1 MKSST
6 DESKNHTPHKPVQGK
21 RKPPLKIGVLVSGS
35 GTNLQSIIDA
45 IESKRLNAVIKVI
58 ISDKPG
64 AFALERAKK
73 HGIPHEVI
81 LKKGFPSREEF
92 DRFLSERLNEY
103 GVELVVLAGF
113 MRIISKVMLEAF
125 PMRIMNIHPSLLP
138 SFPGLDVQKKALDF
152 GVKFSGC
159 TVHFVDE
166 GLDNGPIIIQA
177 AVPVNNNDTVEDLK
191 KRILAEEHR
200 IYTQAIQLFAE
211 GRLEIK
217 GRCVFVSDCE
227 AVSGALENPLV
238 DIFDD
243 IIS

>member
-6 DESKNHTPHKPVQGK
+6 GESISRAPHKTLRDRHK
-21 RKPPLKIGVLVSGS
+21 SPLKIGVLVSGG

-45 IESKRLNAVIKVI
+45 IESKRLNAVIKTV
-58 ISDKPG
+58 ISDNPG
-64 AFALERAKK
+64 ALALERAKK
-73 HGIPHEVI
+73 HGIPHEVV
-81 LKKGFPSREEF
+81 LKKDFPSREEF
-92 DRFLSERLNEY
+92 DRFLSERLNGH
-103 GVELVVLAGF
+103 GVELVILAGF

-177 AVPVNNNDTVEDLK
+177 AVPVNDADTVEDLK

-200 IYTQAIQLFAE
+200 IYPQAIQLFAE
-211 GRLEIK
+211 GRLEIN
-217 GRCVFVSDCE
+217 GRRVFVKKSEVVVD
-227 AVSGALENPLV
+227 AIENPRVKL
-238 DIFDD
+238 FDD
-243 IIS
+243 III

>member
-1 MKSST
+1 M
-6 DESKNHTPHKPVQGK
+6 NPNPHEPVQGK
-21 RKPPLKIGVLVSGS
+21 HKPPLKIGVLASGS

-45 IESKRLNAVIKVI
+45 VESKRLNAVIKAV
-58 ISDKPG
+58 ISDNPQ
-64 AFALERAKK
+64 ALALERAKK

-92 DRFLSERLNEY
+92 DRQLSERLNGH

-113 MRIISKVMLEAF
+113 MRIISKVMLDAF
-125 PMRIMNIHPSLLP
+125 PMRIINIHPSLLP

-159 TVHFVDE
+159 TIHFVDD
-166 GLDNGPIIIQA
+166 GLDSGPIIIQA
-177 AVPVNNNDTVEDLK
+177 AVPVNDNDTVEDLK

-200 IYTQAIQLFAE
+200 IYPQAIELFAE

-217 GRCVFVSDCE
+217 GRRVFVKHSE
-227 AVSGALENPLV
+227 AVTGVLENPRVKILG
-238 DIFDD
+238 
-243 IIS
+243 